1 MTETKTQEMPK
12 TIVFQDELKAIDSQ
26 LRADLR
32 AAQEAY
38 ASIKEEEDLGEI
50 PLPHE
55 LTEEWLNTQSEQAKK
70 AVSDAKF
77 LTAEQRKVQLMQWGR
92 LYKRA
97 LGNVQRIQKFIA
109 GIPKEQYYYDEQLG
123 TFYYSS
129 ITLLATERATHPVP
143 EQAWE
148 HWQKIQAILDGI
160 GELRAWEADQDVK
173 KIPLS
178 ELLHF
183 SQSRHSEAWAR
194 GTMVRDHRFDNKP
207 YMAEILHR
215 QKAAEKLYL

>member
-1 MTETKTQEMPK
+1 MTKTQEMPK
-12 TIVFQDELKAIDSQ
+12 TIVLEDELKAIDWQ

-38 ASIKEEEDLGEI
+38 ASLKEEEDLGEI

-55 LTEEWLNTQSEQAKK
+55 LTEEWLNTQFEQAKK

-97 LGNVQRIQKFIA
+97 LGNVQKIQKFIS
-109 GIPKEQYYYDEQLG
+109 GIPKDQYYYDAQLG

-129 ITLLATERATHPVP
+129 ITLLATERATHQVP
-143 EQAWE
+143 EEAGE
-148 HWQKIQAILDGI
+148 HWQKIQNILQTI
-160 GELRAWEADQDVK
+160 GELRAWEAEHDVK

-178 ELLHF
+178 VLLHF
-183 SQSRHSEAWAR
+183 SQSHHSEAWAR

-207 YMAEILHR
+207 YMA
-215 QKAAEKLYL
+215 ATFAEQRRAEQLYL

>member
-1 MTETKTQEMPK
+1 MKENQLQEMPK
-12 TIVFQDELKAIDSQ
+12 TIVYEDELKAIDQQ

-38 ASIKEEEDLGEI
+38 ANLKEEKDLGEI
-50 PLPHE
+50 PLPHL
-55 LTEEWLNTQSEQAKK
+55 LTEEWIKTKQEQAKK
-70 AVSDAKF
+70 AVDDAKF
-77 LTAEQRKVQLMQWGR
+77 LTIEQRRGQHIHWGI

-97 LGNVQRIQKFIA
+97 LSNVQKIQSFIA
-109 GIPKEQYYYDEQLG
+109 GIPNSQYHYDEQLG
-123 TFYYSS
+123 TFYY
-129 ITLLATERATHPVP
+129 TNLTALATERATHPVP

-148 HWQKIQAILDGI
+148 HWQKIQNILQAI

-194 GTMVRDHRFDNKP
+194 GTIVRDHRFDNKS

>member
-70 AVSDAKF
+70 AVSDAMF
-77 LTAEQRKVQLMQWGR
+77 LTAEQRKVQLMQWDR

-129 ITLLATERATHPVP
+129 ITLLATERATHQVP
-143 EQAWE
+143 EQAGE
-148 HWQKIQAILDGI
+148 HWQKIQNILQAI

-194 GTMVRDHRFDNKP
+194 GTIVRDHRFDNKS